1 MQAVSPSILVAV
13 DDEAG
18 PALRYAVDAARRAGC
33 AVHLLHVVVPGS
45 VASATGIG
53 EQLLH
58 TAAEH
63 AEVLAAGL
71 AQVSTELA
79 HAGPVPDVIVQRAT
93 RARQVVLQRR
103 SGPGHELTEG
113 STCAEVARRASCPVV
128 LVPDPRQDTGPAT
141 DTAFEDLAGLEVT
154 PVGPGVL
161 P

>member
-13 DDEAG
+13 DDDAG

-33 AVHLLHVVVPGS
+33 AVHVLHVVVPGS
-45 VASATGIG
+45 VASAAGAG
-53 EQLLH
+53 ERLLH
-58 TAAEH
+58 AAAEH
-63 AEVLAAGL
+63 AEGLAAGL
-71 AQVSTELA
+71 APVSTELA

-128 LVPDPRQDTGPAT
+128 LVPDPRPESRSFLGSTL
-141 DTAFEDLAGLEVT
+141 EDLAGLEVT

>member
-45 VASATGIG
+45 VASATGTG

-58 TAAEH
+58 AAAEH
-63 AEVLAAGL
+63 AEDLAAGL
-71 AQVSTELA
+71 APVSTELA

-103 SGPGHELTEG
+103 SGPGHELTES
-113 STCAEVARRASCPVV
+113 STCAEVARRARCPVV
-128 LVPDPRQDTGPAT
+128 LVPDPRPDTGPVT
-141 DTAFEDLAGLEVT
+141 DAALEDLAGLEVT